1 MTKEE
6 NLLSLLKNIFKSES
20 NIDGIMSMLE
30 TDEQRQ
36 ILIEELEN
44 GLDEPE
50 TIILMACDI
59 ADGLEV

>member
-6 NLLSLLKNIFKSES
+6 HLLSLLKNIFKSES

-30 TDEQRQ
+30 TDKQRQ

>member
-6 NLLSLLKNIFKSES
+6 HLLSLLKNIFKTES
-20 NIDGIMSMLE
+20 TIDGIVSMLE
-30 TDEQRQ
+30 TDKQRQ

-44 GLDEPE
+44 GLDDKEI
-50 TIILMACDI
+50 IILMACDI